1 MREIKFRIWDKINKL
16 MTDENSK
23 VNELDKKY
31 CAFNND
37 MGWFYVADE
46 WYPLSE
52 ATMIFTSLE
61 LLRKYKDEIVLMQYI
76 GFEDNNGKKIYEGD
90 IINIDYGEV
99 VVKAVVEYCGTSFFG
114 STNAD
119 NWDLNEYHKIEV
131 LGNIYENPELMED

>member
-1 MREIKFRIWDKINKL
+1 MREIKFRAYIPNTQQMVEVKSLHLGTQKIMYGYSN
-16 MTDENSK
+16 NSQSYG
-23 VNELDKKY
+23 NR
-31 CAFNND
+31 
-37 MGWFYVADE
+37 
-46 WYPLSE
+46 
-52 ATMIFTSLE
+52 TTSFEDCL
-61 LLRKYKDEIVLMQYI
+61 LMQYI

-99 VVKAVVEYCGTSFFG
+99 IVKAVVEYCGASFFG